1 MKKQNLNG
9 GKMVVEEFLE
19 SRLVNTR
26 TIHILGAGLNKE
38 RTAHTA
44 VSELAT
50 RGWRVVP
57 IHPRDSGATISGI
70 PIRNEIEDG
79 VELELVVLFLAPERA
94 RNAVRKLLLKN
105 LDNPPLVWFQP
116 GAEDDTAINWLK
128 DAGWHT
134 IFDDCIVEYAERKE
148 LNRTP
153 SLVPWFRQIQDT
165 DDSGCSIWSVH
176 EVEEDANLP
185 VTELEWIGDLID
197 LQLSNQI
204 IPKYIRGLK
213 ENNETIENCARRLAN

>member
-1 MKKQNLNG
+1 MI
-9 GKMVVEEFLE
+9 VDDILE
-19 SRLVNTR
+19 SRIVDTR
-26 TIHILGAGLNKE
+26 TIHILGAGLNKD

-44 VSELAT
+44 VGELSK

-70 PIRNEIEDG
+70 PIRSIIEEG

-94 RNAVRKLLLKN
+94 RDAVRKLLLKN
-105 LDNPPLVWFQP
+105 LENPPLVWFQP
-116 GAEDDTAINWLK
+116 GAEDEIAINWLK
-128 DAGWHT
+128 EAGWIT
-134 IFDDCIVEYAERKE
+134 VYDDCLVKFAERRK

-176 EVEEDANLP
+176 EADEDSKLP
-185 VTELEWIGDLID
+185 KTTIEWIGDLID
-197 LQLSNQI
+197 LKSSKHTV
-204 IPKYIRGLK
+204 PKYIRSLREGQESL
-213 ENNETIENCARRLAN
+213 EDCARRLAN